1 MNTDPSPRPADD
13 RPAIVITGASSGIGA
28 ACARACAGGGWNV
41 LLNARRADALER
53 VAADCRAAGA
63 RAEVVV
69 GDVCD
74 PGMSERLLDHSDRSF
89 GGAYAVFA
97 NAGFGF
103 MKQTHETGDAELRR
117 IFEVNLFAGLEL
129 LTQAARRLLDRPAPG
144 GASPA
149 TGAAGRRGH
158 LLMCSSALAKFT
170 LPAFAA
176 YSATKAAQSHFCR
189 AMRMELRGRGIE
201 VSCVHPITTETE
213 FFEPATL
220 SSQGVTGHQ
229 ARMNAPRWMVQRPE
243 VVARAVLRCLRRP
256 RAEVWTSPAARLLAG
271 LVTIFP
277 SMLDR
282 AGKQMTRTRA
292 E

>member
-1 MNTDPSPRPADD
+1 MSAPAPPPHADARPL
-13 RPAIVITGASSGIGA
+13 ILITGASSGIGA
-28 ACARACAGGGWNV
+28 ASARACAAGGWN
-41 LLNARRADALER
+41 LLLTARRGDALER
-53 VAADCRAAGA
+53 VAAECRATGA
-63 RAEVVV
+63 RAECVI

-74 PGMSERLLDHSDRSF
+74 AGMSERLLDHADRSF

-103 MKQTHETGDAELRR
+103 MRPTHETPDAELRR
-117 IFEVNLFAGLEL
+117 IFEVNLFAGLDL
-129 LTQAARRLLDRPAPG
+129 LSRAARRLLERPAPG
-144 GASPA
+144 GAAAA

-189 AMRMELRGRGIE
+189 AMRMELRGRRIE

-220 SSQGVTGHQ
+220 SSQGVTGPQ

-271 LVTIFP
+271 LVTVFP

-282 AGKQMTRTRA
+282 AGRLLTQNRA
-292 E
+292 D